1 MPGPLTLGEIAAR
14 LGARVAGGAQTLIEQ
29 VGSLEHAGPRQLAF
43 YSGARYR
50 AQLAATRAGAVVLAP
65 QAAAETTLPRLHPA
79 DALERARQRGWMEFG
94 SQVLNGI
101 AALYNAPDEAALERC
116 AAVLRERFA
125 QVEAGEGVVSR
136 ITKIVESTRALETRA
151 APKAPEPAPVE
162 PPASDRLSATVAAAH
177 ALAQRAAQRLAEA
190 A

>member
-1 MPGPLTLGEIAAR
+1 MSPFFSIIADC
-14 LGARVAGGAQTLIEQ
+14 LVAIL
-29 VGSLEHAGPRQLAF
+29 
-43 YSGARYR
+43 
-50 AQLAATRAGAVVLAP
+50 LAATIVTSVRLSRRIAKLKSDEDAMRRTISELMIATETAERAIAGLR
-65 QAAAETTLPRLHPA
+65 TTLSECDRTLADRLLTAERYAA
-79 DALERARQRGWMEFG
+79 DL
-94 SQVLNGI
+94 S
-101 AALYNAPDEAALERC
+101 
-116 AAVLRERFA
+116 A

>member
-1 MPGPLTLGEIAAR
+1 MSPFFSIIADC
-14 LGARVAGGAQTLIEQ
+14 LVAIL
-29 VGSLEHAGPRQLAF
+29 
-43 YSGARYR
+43 
-50 AQLAATRAGAVVLAP
+50 LAATIVTSLRLSRRIAKLKSDEDAMRRTISELMIATETAERAIAGLR
-65 QAAAETTLPRLHPA
+65 TTLSECDRTLADRLLTAERYAA
-79 DALERARQRGWMEFG
+79 DL
-94 SQVLNGI
+94 S
-101 AALYNAPDEAALERC
+101 
-116 AAVLRERFA
+116 A

-162 PPASDRLSATVAAAH
+162 PRACGRLSAKVAGAH